1 MGEVFDRMTEDR
13 GNTVVGRLRGISDD
27 MVGQIRDGTWEALAG
42 PALTQYT
49 TWEVQEKSPFIR
61 KRKRGKSAG

>member
-13 GNTVVGRLRGISDD
+13 ENTVVGRLRGMSDD

-42 PALTQYT
+42 PTRPDTPLGECRRRAL
-49 TWEVQEKSPFIR
+49 S
-61 KRKRGKSAG
+61 